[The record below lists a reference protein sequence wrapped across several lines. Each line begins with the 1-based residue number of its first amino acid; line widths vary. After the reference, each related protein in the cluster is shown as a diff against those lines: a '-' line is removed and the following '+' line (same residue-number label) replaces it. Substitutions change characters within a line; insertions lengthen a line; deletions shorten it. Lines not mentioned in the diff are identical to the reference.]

1 MYYTIEIYSYKTE
14 RSWIEKYESYYLFR
28 KRVIK
33 LRFSKDLVILSRS
46 LLEEER
52 WINERRNIKI
62 HNNYYFIF

>member
-28 KRVIK
+28 KRVVK

-52 WINERRNIKI
+52 
-62 HNNYYFIF
+62 